1 MALYVISY
9 DLIGKSYDQYE
20 TLIAELE
27 RLGAHRVLL
36 SQWALRNN
44 STSEQIRDH
53 LYPFMHPNDR
63 VLVTEITG
71 NWASRN
77 TLINLNSV

>member
-1 MALYVISY
+1 MALYIISY

-20 TLIAELE
+20 TLIAELT
-27 RLGAHRVLL
+27 RLGAQRVLL
-36 SQWALRNN
+36 SQWALRSN
-44 STSEQIRDH
+44 STSSQIRDY

-63 VLVTEITG
+63 ILVTEITA

-77 TLINLNSV
+77 ALIDLNSV